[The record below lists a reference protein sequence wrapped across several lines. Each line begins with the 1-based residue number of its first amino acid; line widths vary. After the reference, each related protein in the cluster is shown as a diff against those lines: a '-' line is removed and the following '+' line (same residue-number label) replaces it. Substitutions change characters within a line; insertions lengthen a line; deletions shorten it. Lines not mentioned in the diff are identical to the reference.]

1 MADLLFSNKAVEDLT
16 HIWNYTVETWS
27 EAQADKYYA
36 MLVATCRQIADSSRP
51 LGREYTEIMAEL
63 YGYRTGKHIVFYR
76 TVSGECRRDR
86 ENPARTH
93 GFETPHRRVRFGIT
107 GKPTAVPSACSL
119 DIALFLPAAPAPAAA
134 LFNSAFDLLDICG
147 KLGQQVV
154 YILFAGLHLI
164 AVLIV
169 IFCVVVCIRSSLC
182 LCYSS
187 CLGRYCRHR
196 LPKIY
201 GLGAAARPVR

>member
-154 YILFAGLHLI
+154 YILFACFHLLRRGLYAFFSLSLLFQLPRSLLPPPLPEDI
-164 AVLIV
+164 RAWCGCTASSINVATV
-169 IFCVVVCIRSSLC
+169 I
-182 LCYSS
+182 
-187 CLGRYCRHR
+187 
-196 LPKIY
+196 
-201 GLGAAARPVR
+201 

>member
-134 LFNSAFDLLDICG
+134 LFNSAFISSISAASWDNRSCISCLL
-147 KLGQQVV
+147 V
-154 YILFAGLHLI
+154 F
-164 AVLIV
+164 
-169 IFCVVVCIRSSLC
+169 IFCVVVCMRSSLC

-196 LPKIY
+196 FPKIY